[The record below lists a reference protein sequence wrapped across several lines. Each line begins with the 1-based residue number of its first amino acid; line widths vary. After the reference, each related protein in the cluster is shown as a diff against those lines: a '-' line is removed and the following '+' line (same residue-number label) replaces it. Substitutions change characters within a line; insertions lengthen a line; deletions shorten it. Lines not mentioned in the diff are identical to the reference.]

1 MAKEPE
7 YTKDLTVL
15 GNKIRNP
22 LDQLETF
29 EAPKNTETVKFWT
42 DELTSLCP
50 MTGQPD
56 FGELTIEYAPNDL
69 CIESKSLKLYLWTFR
84 EVGHFCEALASDIAQ
99 KLFDTLQPKWVNVIN
114 KQSKRGGIETTSVG
128 YIEEIE

>member
-1 MAKEPE
+1 MANEPE
-7 YTKDLTVL
+7 YTKDLTIL
-15 GNKIRNP
+15 GKKTRNP
-22 LDQLETF
+22 MEQLETF
-29 EAPKNTETVKFWT
+29 PTPKNTKTVEFWT

-56 FGELTIEYAPNDL
+56 FGQLTILYEPNEL

-99 KLFDTLQPKWVNVIN
+99 KLFDTLDPKWVKVTN

-128 YIEEIE
+128 YCEQ

>member
-1 MAKEPE
+1 MANEPE
-7 YTKDLTVL
+7 YTKDLTIL
-15 GNKIRNP
+15 GQKTRNP
-22 LDQLETF
+22 LDKLETF
-29 EAPKNTETVKFWT
+29 PAPKNTLTVKFWT

-56 FGELTIEYAPNDL
+56 FGQLTIEYQPNEL

-99 KLFDTLQPKWVNVIN
+99 KLFDTLDPKWVKVTN

-128 YIEEIE
+128 YCEQ